1 MKADKQAPLQ
11 AILFDYGGVLA
22 EEGFRVGLY
31 AIARS
36 QGLDPFL
43 VHREGMDAVYATG
56 YVLGQGSEADFW
68 QELRRRTG
76 IRGNDAS
83 LRREILDRFVL
94 RPGVL
99 AAVRALRQQGILVA
113 ILSDQTDWLEWLD
126 RRDGFFAA
134 FDRVFNSYRLGKGKR
149 DPSAFDDAVRTLG
162 VAAQEALF
170 VDDMPENLER
180 AAARGLR
187 TLLYAAE
194 TDEADF
200 LAELAQLTCKGA
212 AGG

>member
-1 MKADKQAPLQ
+1 MADEQAPLQ
-11 AILFDYGGVLA
+11 AVLFDYGGVLA
-22 EEGFRVGLY
+22 AEGFREGLY

-36 QGLDPFL
+36 QGLDPAL

-68 QELRRRTG
+68 REMRRRTG
-76 IRGNDAS
+76 LSGDDAT
-83 LRREILDRFVL
+83 LCRQILDRFVL

-99 AAVRALRQQGILVA
+99 AAVRALRQKGILVA

-149 DPSAFDDAVRTLG
+149 DPSAFTDALQALG
-162 VAAQEALF
+162 VAPQAALF
-170 VDDMPENLER
+170 VDDMPENVER
-180 AAARGLR
+180 AAAQGLR
-187 TLLYAAE
+187 TILCA
-194 TDEADF
+194 DEAG
-200 LAELAQLTCKGA
+200 LCAELARLT
-212 AGG
+212 